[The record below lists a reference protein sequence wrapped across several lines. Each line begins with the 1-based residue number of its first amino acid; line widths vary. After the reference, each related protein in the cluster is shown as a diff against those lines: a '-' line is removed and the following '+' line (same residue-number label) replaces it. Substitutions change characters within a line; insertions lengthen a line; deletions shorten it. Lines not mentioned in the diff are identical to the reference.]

1 MSENKSKSCLVQGLL
16 WLFFFPIMLLIVIWK
31 NKNMKTEV
39 KAIIT
44 AVLIVVVVLFG
55 VLGTNDENTTSQI
68 EESSSVSSSVSSEN
82 TTETSYEESSHEE
95 SSSLSSND
103 SFTFELKAGEKGE
116 YGQKVTFNK
125 DTELEETYFVYYI
138 PLGTYTVTNI
148 GQYMG
153 QVNIYS
159 TETVITDEGWEEPA
173 EVFGAYLLDVGES
186 ATITIEEGQYIE
198 IHEPDNFKFEQQ

>member
-31 NKNMKTEV
+31 NKKMPTEV

-44 AVLIVVVVLFG
+44 AVLVVVIVLFG
-55 VLGTNDENTTSQI
+55 VLGTNNQNNTLHP
-68 EESSSVSSSVSSEN
+68 EESSSISSEN
-82 TTETSYEESSHEE
+82 TSETSSEENLSEE
-95 SSSLSSND
+95 SSSLSSNN
-103 SFTFELKAGEKGE
+103 SFSFELKAGEKGE
-116 YGQKVTFNK
+116 YGQKFTINK
-125 DTELEETYFVYYI
+125 DTEFEETYFVYYI

-153 QVNIYS
+153 QINICS

-173 EVFGAYLLDVGES
+173 EVFGVYLLDEGES
-186 ATITIEEGQYIE
+186 ETITIEEGQYIE
-198 IHEPDNFKFEQQ
+198 IHEPNNFKFEQQK